1 MTDPEPETEAD
12 AGRKTRRQV
21 LGLLGGLGA
30 AAVVAGCGGGTG
42 TSQSVRR
49 ASGST
54 TTTATTNGA
63 STSTTATTDAAG
75 TLSSCSKIPEETEG
89 PFPGDGSNGPNVL
102 TEDGVVRGDIRSSIG
117 SASGVAKGVPLTVEL
132 TVVDASTCA
141 PRAGAAVYVW
151 HCDMNGGYSM
161 YSQGVSNENYLRG
174 VQATDANA
182 KASFQSIFPAC
193 YAGRW
198 PHIHFE
204 VFPSVASTKRA
215 SNKIAT
221 SQMALPK
228 DVCTAVYATS
238 GYGQS
243 MTNLSRVSL
252 ATDMVFS
259 DGVSLQVPT
268 FTGNASDGYVAQL
281 VVAV

>member
-54 TTTATTNGA
+54 TTAATTNGA

-174 VQATDANA
+174 VQATDANG

-204 VFPSVASTKRA
+204 VFHQARVQQDRDIADGIAEGRLHRRVRNVGIQPECDEPLAGVAR
-215 SNKIAT
+215 NRHGV
-221 SQMALPK
+221 QRRR
-228 DVCTAVYATS
+228 VTAGAHVH
-238 GYGQS
+238 
-243 MTNLSRVSL
+243 R
-252 ATDMVFS
+252 
-259 DGVSLQVPT
+259 
-268 FTGNASDGYVAQL
+268 
-281 VVAV
+281 

>member
-1 MTDPEPETEAD
+1 MTEPETEAE

-49 ASGST
+49 SSGST
-54 TTTATTNGA
+54 TTTSGA
-63 STSTTATTDAAG
+63 SPPTTATTDAAG
-75 TLSSCSKIPEETEG
+75 ALSSCSKIPEETEG

-102 TEDGVVRGDIRSSIG
+102 TEDGVVRSDIRSSIG
-117 SASGVAKGVPLTVEL
+117 SASGVAKGVPLTVEV
-132 TVVDASTCA
+132 TVVDATTCA

-161 YSQGVSNENYLRG
+161 YSQGVSDENYLRG
-174 VQATDANA
+174 VQATDANG

-193 YAGRW
+193 YQGRW

-228 DVCTAVYATS
+228 DVCNAVYATS
-238 GYGQS
+238 GYSQS
-243 MTNLSRVSL
+243 VTNLSHVSL
-252 ATDMVFS
+252 ASDMVFS
-259 DGVSLQVPT
+259 DGVSLQVPR
-268 FTGNASDGYVAQL
+268 FTGNTSDGYVAQL

>member
-1 MTDPEPETEAD
+1 MTEPETEAE

-49 ASGST
+49 SSGST
-54 TTTATTNGA
+54 TTTSGA
-63 STSTTATTDAAG
+63 SPPTTATTDAAG
-75 TLSSCSKIPEETEG
+75 ALSSCSKIPEETEG

-102 TEDGVVRGDIRSSIG
+102 TEDGVVRSDIRSSIG
-117 SASGVAKGVPLTVEL
+117 SASGVAKGVPLTVEV
-132 TVVDASTCA
+132 TVVDATTCA

-161 YSQGVSNENYLRG
+161 YSQGVSDENYLRG
-174 VQATDANA
+174 VQATDANG

-193 YAGRW
+193 YQGRW

-204 VFPSVASTKRA
+204 VFPSVASAKRA

-228 DVCTAVYATS
+228 DVCNAVYATS
-238 GYGQS
+238 GYSQS
-243 MTNLSRVSL
+243 VTNLSHVSL
-252 ATDMVFS
+252 ASDMVFS
-259 DGVSLQVPT
+259 DGVSLQVPR
-268 FTGNASDGYVAQL
+268 FTGNTSDGYVAQL

>member
-1 MTDPEPETEAD
+1 MTEPEPEAE

-21 LGLLGGLGA
+21 LGLLGGLGV

-54 TTTATTNGA
+54 TTTNGA
-63 STSTTATTDAAG
+63 SSTTSTTATTDATGTG

-102 TEDGVVRGDIRSSIG
+102 TQDGVVRSDIRSSIG
-117 SASGVAKGVPLTVEL
+117 SASGVAKGVPLTIGV

-141 PRAGAAVYVW
+141 ARAGAAVYVW
-151 HCDMNGGYSM
+151 HCDMDGGYSM

-174 VQATDANA
+174 VQVTDASG

-193 YAGRW
+193 YQGRW

-228 DVCTAVYATS
+228 DVCNAVYATS

-243 MTNLSRVSL
+243 VTNLSHVSL
-252 ATDMVFS
+252 ASDMVFS
-259 DGVSLQVPT
+259 DGVSLQVPA
-268 FTGNASDGYVAQL
+268 FTGNTNDGYFAQL